1 MTNPYSPPGTGSE
14 VDPPPASE
22 GHGIGKRFRFAI
34 IPATLSFL
42 LSGLLAVGI
51 VPWIIQAK
59 EVATMEHEYPGRYR
73 AVIVIMMVGLVGGAA
88 SNFVAGRKW
97 LQRRFFVALC
107 LNLGS
112 WLLLYTAARISHWV
126 MFL

>member
-1 MTNPYSPPGTGSE
+1 MSNPYSPPATAT
-14 VDPPPASE
+14 DDKPARPE
-22 GHGIGKRFRFAI
+22 HDGVTKRFRFAV

-59 EVATMEHEYPGRYR
+59 EVATMEHEYVGHYQV
-73 AVIVIMMVGLVGGAA
+73 AIVMMMAGLLGGSAA
-88 SNFVAGRKW
+88 NFVAGRKW
-97 LQRRFFVALC
+97 LRRRFFVALC